1 MRENSVKERIMGIPL
16 VYQLFQNGIRKPAS
30 DVYLAQDIIQPQD
43 GHAVLDVGCGVGR
56 IRKHLGNV
64 HYVGIDHNSS
74 YIRKAKETYGTSSEF
89 YVADVAD
96 VPTITTSKFD
106 RILLLA
112 VLHHLADSQVKQL
125 LTHCRNLLKPSGFV
139 VSADPTFI
147 PKQHPVSY
155 AISRFDRGRFVR
167 TPEAYD
173 QLFESDFKTR
183 EIRVRNDLLWVPSST
198 AVIKARQT

>member
-1 MRENSVKERIMGIPL
+1 MREKSLKERVMGIPL
-16 VYQLFQNGIRKPAS
+16 VYHLFQNGIRKPTS
-30 DVYLAQDIIQPQD
+30 DIYLAQDIIQPQE
-43 GHAVLDVGCGVGR
+43 GHAILDVGCGVGR

-64 HYVGIDHNSS
+64 RYVGIDHNSS
-74 YIRKAKETYGTSSEF
+74 YIKKAAKTYGTSSEF

-96 VPTITTSKFD
+96 VPSITASKFD

-112 VLHHLADSQVKQL
+112 VIHHLSDSQVTQL
-125 LTHCRNLLKPSGFV
+125 LGHCRNLLKPSGFV

-147 PKQHPVSY
+147 PKQHLVSY

-173 QLFESDFKTR
+173 QLFKSDFKTR
-183 EIRVRNDLLWVPSST
+183 ELQVRNDLLWVPSST
-198 AVIKARQT
+198 AVISAR